1 MGNGLANIALSV
13 GQASKGSNTKTAN
26 IIEFCESSWGV
37 NLHLFP
43 VQRVI
48 LKAHY
53 GIELDNKARFKV
65 AKDWRLSGY
74 WDFTEQEYLEY
85 LFNEGRS
92 NIKEVDHDR
101 PELVLVI
108 GRRSGKTY
116 LAAAV
121 GAYETY
127 KLLLKGNPQNYYGIP
142 PGKEIGIISVATDKD
157 QAGILYRDVS
167 AYFSACGFFAPY
179 TANNTQ
185 TYARFQTPA
194 DIDHSGPYRENPGAR
209 ASLRVSFRS
218 CIAKGLR
225 GPGNMIIILDE
236 LAHFTDGTQQS
247 SAQAVYDAITPS
259 TATFSRKD
267 EVDPTVPVGPVE
279 GRILSISSP
288 LGRQGQFYKLYQMA
302 MGGGRAARDM
312 LAIQAPTWEVNPTIP
327 ASYYEGKYK
336 KDPVV
341 FFTEFGGEF
350 SDRTRGWIERE
361 SDLIECV
368 DTNHRPMTQAP
379 AKRPHFVGIDLGLV
393 GDGSAIAIGH
403 IEAIEG
409 MSKIVVDLVDQIKAG
424 EGDYENVDRLEFDDV
439 AQWVYDYSRRFY
451 MAEGLFDR
459 WAGIPF
465 EQALAK
471 KGLKQL
477 KSEHLTKNATSE
489 IFRNFKDMMWDK
501 RIILY
506 DWPLPDD
513 PSKGEHCD
521 YITELLELQ
530 AQYHSK
536 YVTTVAAPNI
546 EGKHDDRS
554 DALVRMVWLASNN
567 LGNSRYI
574 TGVHMSGRSSSAYG
588 QRVARAALRRAK
600 LQSRRLGTSPDRQAS
615 KIHRNRIRGR
625 R

>member
-1 MGNGLANIALSV
+1 MGRGLADIALTV
-13 GQASKGSNTKTAN
+13 GQAAKGSGTEVAN
-26 IIEFCESSWGV
+26 IIDFCESRWGIG
-37 NLHLFP
+37 LHLYP
-43 VQRVI
+43 VQKTI

-53 GIELDNKARFKV
+53 GIPLDTKTIFKV
-65 AKDWRLSGY
+65 AKDWQIKDH
-74 WDFTEQEYLEY
+74 WHFNEKQYLEY

-127 KLLLKGNPQNYYGIP
+127 KLLLKGNPQDYYGIP

-194 DIDHSGPYRENPGAR
+194 DIDHSGRYADNPGGR

-259 TATFSRKD
+259 TATFSQKD
-267 EVDPTVPVGPVE
+267 PHDSTVPIGVVE

-302 MGGGRAARDM
+302 MGGGHASQDM
-312 LAIQAPTWEVNPTIP
+312 LSIQAPSWEVNPTIP
-327 ASYYEGKYK
+327 ASYFASKYV
-336 KDPVV
+336 KDPTV

-361 SDLIECV
+361 DDLIECV
-368 DTNHRPMTQAP
+368 DVAHRPMTQAP

-403 IEAIEG
+403 IEMLEG
-409 MSKIVVDLVDQIKAG
+409 QSKIVLDVVDQIKAG
-424 EGDYENVDRLEFDDV
+424 EGQYEKSERLDFDDV
-439 AQWVYDYSRRFY
+439 ARWVYDYSRRFY
-451 MAEGLFDR
+451 MAEGLFDQ

-477 KSEHLTKNATSE
+477 KSEHFTKNTTSE

-501 RIILY
+501 RLVLY
-506 DWPLPDD
+506 DWPISQD
-513 PSKGEHCD
+513 PGIKHCD

-530 AQYHSK
+530 AEFHTK

-546 EGKHDDRS
+546 DGKHDDRS
-554 DALVRMVWLASNN
+554 DAIVRMVWLASKN
-567 LGNSRYI
+567 LGNTRFI
-574 TGVHMSGRSSSAYG
+574 TGVHAGRSAAMQNQRNTQSAM
-588 QRVARAALRRAK
+588 RRA
-600 LQSRRLGTSPDRQAS
+600 RLKARQGGTSPDRQPS
-615 KIHRNRIRGR
+615 QVFKNRIRGR

>member
-1 MGNGLANIALSV
+1 MGSGLSDIALTI
-13 GQASKGSNTKTAN
+13 GQAAKGADAEVAN
-26 IIEFCESSWGV
+26 IIEFCESRWGV

-53 GIELDNKARFKV
+53 GIELDAKTTFKV
-65 AKDWRLSGY
+65 AKDWTLNEY
-74 WDFTEQEYLEY
+74 WHFNEKQYLEY

-92 NIKEVDHDR
+92 NIKAVDHDR

-127 KLLLKGNPQNYYGIP
+127 KLLLKGDPQGYYGIP

-167 AYFSACGFFAPY
+167 AYFSACGFFSPY

-185 TYARFQTPA
+185 TYARFQTPE
-194 DIDHSGPYRENPGAR
+194 DINHSGRYCDNPGGR

-259 TATFSRKD
+259 TATFSQKD
-267 EVDPTVPVGPVE
+267 PGDSTVPIGVVE

-288 LGRQGQFYKLYQMA
+288 LGRQGMFYKLYEMA
-302 MGGGRAARDM
+302 MAGGRASQDM
-312 LAIQAPTWEVNPTIP
+312 LAIQAPSWEVNPTIP
-327 ASYYEGKYK
+327 ASYFESKYV
-336 KDPVV
+336 KDPTV
-341 FFTEFGGEF
+341 FFTEFGGVF

-361 SDLIECV
+361 DDLLACV
-368 DTNHRPMTQAP
+368 DPGHRPMTQAP

-393 GDGSAIAIGH
+393 GDGTAIAIGH
-403 IEAIEG
+403 IELLGGE
-409 MSKIVVDLVDQIKAG
+409 SKIVLDVVDQIKAG
-424 EGDYENVDRLEFDDV
+424 EGDYEDVDRLDFDEV
-439 AQWVYDYSRRFY
+439 ARWVHSYSRRFY
-451 MAEGLFDR
+451 MSEGLFDQ
-459 WAGIPF
+459 WSGIAF

-471 KGLKQL
+471 KGLAQL
-477 KSEHLTKNATSE
+477 KSQHFTKNLTSE

-501 RIILY
+501 RLVLY
-506 DWPLPDD
+506 DWPLPQNTTV
-513 PSKGEHCD
+513 SHCD
-521 YITELLELQ
+521 YIQELLELQ
-530 AQYHSK
+530 AQYHTK
-536 YVTTVAAPNI
+536 YVTTVAAPNVD
-546 EGKHDDRS
+546 GKHDDRS
-554 DALVRMVWLASNN
+554 DAIVRMVWLASQN
-567 LGNSRYI
+567 LGNARLI
-574 TGVHMSGRSSSAYG
+574 MGVQGG
-588 QRVARAALRRAK
+588 RAAAMQGARNGNASLRKA
-600 LQSRRLGTSPDRQAS
+600 RLKARQTGTSPDRQPS
-615 KIHRNRIRGR
+615 PHFKNRIRGR

>member
-1 MGNGLANIALSV
+1 MPLGLSDIALLT
-13 GQASKGSNTKTAN
+13 GQASKGAGNKVASA
-26 IIEFCESSWGV
+26 IDFVESPWGIR
-37 NLHLFP
+37 LRLYP

-53 GIELDNKARFKV
+53 GIPLDTTSPFKV
-65 AKDWRLSGY
+65 AKDWRLKEF
-74 WDFTEQEYLEY
+74 WDFTEAQYLEY

-92 NIKEVDHDR
+92 NIKVVDHER
-101 PELVLVI
+101 NELVLVI

-121 GAYETY
+121 GAYESY
-127 KLLLKGNPQNYYGIP
+127 KLLMKGNPQDYYGLP
-142 PGKEIGIISVATDKD
+142 NGKEIGIISVATDKD

-167 AYFSACGFFAPY
+167 AYFGSCGFFAPY

-194 DIDHSGPYRENPGAR
+194 DIEHSGRYCDNPGAH
-209 ASLRVSFRS
+209 ASIRVSFRS

-225 GPGNMIIILDE
+225 GPGNMTIILDE

-259 TATFSRKD
+259 TATFSQKD
-267 EVDPTVPVGPVE
+267 PNDSNIPIGTVE

-288 LGRQGQFYKLYQMA
+288 LGRQGQFYKLYQAA
-302 MGGGRAARDM
+302 MKGGLGADDM

-327 ASYYEGKYK
+327 ASYYEAKYL

-341 FFTEFGGEF
+341 FFTEFGAEF

-361 SDLIECV
+361 DDLMACV
-368 DTNHRPMTQAP
+368 DIGHRPMTQAP

-393 GDGSAIAIGH
+393 GDGTAIAIGH
-403 IEAIEG
+403 IEMLEG
-409 MSKIVVDLVDQIKAG
+409 QSKIVLDLVDQIKAG
-424 EGDYENVDRLEFDDV
+424 EGDYKDADRLDFDVV

-451 MAEGLFDR
+451 MTEGLFDQ

-471 KGLKQL
+471 KGLGQL
-477 KSEHLTKNATSE
+477 KSEHFTKNITSE

-501 RIILY
+501 RLVLY
-506 DWPLPDD
+506 DWPIPQDVGV
-513 PSKGEHCD
+513 KHCE
-521 YITELLELQ
+521 YIIEMLELQ
-530 AQYHSK
+530 AEYHSK

-546 EGKHDDRS
+546 DGKHDDRS
-554 DALVRMVWLASNN
+554 DAIVRMVWLASKN
-567 LGNSRYI
+567 LGNTRFI
-574 TGVHMSGRSSSAYG
+574 TGVHAGRSAAMQNQRNTQSAM
-588 QRVARAALRRAK
+588 RRA
-600 LQSRRLGTSPDRQAS
+600 RLKARQGGTSPDRQPS
-615 KIHRNRIRGR
+615 QVFKNRIRGR

>member
-1 MGNGLANIALSV
+1 MGSGLSDIALNV
-13 GQASKGSNTKTAN
+13 GQTAKGATSKVAN
-26 IIEFCESSWGV
+26 IIEFCESRWGV

-53 GIELDNKARFKV
+53 GLELDDRSRFKV
-65 AKDWRLSGY
+65 AKDWQLSGY
-74 WDFTEQEYLEY
+74 WHFTEREYLEY

-127 KLLLKGNPQNYYGIP
+127 KLLLKGNPQGYYGIP

-167 AYFSACGFFAPY
+167 AYFSECGFFSPY

-194 DIDHSGPYRENPGAR
+194 DIDHSGRYCDNPGAR

-259 TATFSRKD
+259 TATFSQKD
-267 EVDPTVPVGPVE
+267 PNDSTIPIGSVE

-302 MGGGRAARDM
+302 MGGGRASQDM
-312 LAIQAPTWEVNPTIP
+312 LSIQAPSWEVNPTIP
-327 ASYYEGKYK
+327 ASYFESKYV

-361 SDLIECV
+361 SDLIDCV
-368 DTNHRPMTQAP
+368 DPSHRPMTQAP

-393 GDGSAIAIGH
+393 GDGTAIAIGH
-403 IEAIEG
+403 IEMLGGET
-409 MSKIVVDLVDQIKAG
+409 KIVLDLVDQIKAG
-424 EGDYENVDRLEFDDV
+424 EGDYENVERLDFDEV
-439 AQWVYDYSRRFY
+439 AQWVFNYSRRFY
-451 MAEGLFDR
+451 MTEGLFDQ
-459 WAGIPF
+459 WSGIAF

-477 KSEHLTKNATSE
+477 RSEHFTKNLTSE

-501 RIILY
+501 RLVLY
-506 DWPLPDD
+506 DWPIPQDAG
-513 PSKGEHCD
+513 KQHCG
-521 YITELLELQ
+521 YIQELLELQ
-530 AQYHSK
+530 AQYQSK
-536 YVTTVAAPNI
+536 YVTTVEAPNMD
-546 EGKHDDRS
+546 GKHDDRS
-554 DALVRMVWLASNN
+554 DAIVRMVWLASKN
-567 LGNSRYI
+567 LGNTRYI
-574 TGVHMSGRSSSAYG
+574 TGVHTGGRNGAIRGQKQMQSAM
-588 QRVARAALRRAK
+588 RKARLNARK
-600 LQSRRLGTSPDRQAS
+600 LGTSPDRQRSPSA
-615 KIHRNRIRGR
+615 HGRIRGR